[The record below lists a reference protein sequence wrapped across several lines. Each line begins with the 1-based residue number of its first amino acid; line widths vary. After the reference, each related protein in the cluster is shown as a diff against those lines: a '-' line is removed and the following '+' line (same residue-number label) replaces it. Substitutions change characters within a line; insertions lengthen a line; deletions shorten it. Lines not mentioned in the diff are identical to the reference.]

1 MVPWCTVRCVVGGA
15 VSAQSAIQQG
25 RVAAESIMADACT
38 ITRVTGEPGPVDTET
53 GLPTPAPTT
62 QVYAGKCRVQ
72 TYEPQESTPDSGG
85 HTYSVQ
91 RYAVHVPVGT
101 NAAVDDIVT
110 ITTSAMDPD
119 LVGRHYIVTALLH
132 KTFATA
138 QRLAVD
144 EIVR

>member
-1 MVPWCTVRCVVGGA
+1 M
-15 VSAQSAIQQG
+15 SAQSAILQG
-25 RVAAESIMADACT
+25 RAAAESIMVDSCT
-38 ITRVTGEPGPVDTET
+38 ITRTTGPPGPMDPET

-91 RYAVHVPVGT
+91 RYAIHVPVGT
-101 NAAVDDIVT
+101 NAAVDDDIE
-110 ITTSAMDPD
+110 ITAAAMDPD
-119 LVGRHYIVTALLH
+119 LVGRHYVVTALLH

-138 QRLAVD
+138 HRLAVD

>member
-1 MVPWCTVRCVVGGA
+1 M
-15 VSAQSAIQQG
+15 SAQYAVQEG
-25 RVAAESIMADACT
+25 RAAAEALMVDACT
-38 ITRVTGEPGPVDTET
+38 IVRVAGEPGPMDPDT

-62 QVYAGKCRVQ
+62 QIYAGRCRVQ

-110 ITTSAMDPD
+110 ITAAAMDPD
-119 LVGRHYIVTALLH
+119 LAGRHYIVTALLH

-138 QRLAVD
+138 HRLAVD